1 MITVVIPT
9 RDSAHLIGPC
19 LSSLVAAAVDGLV
32 REVVLADGGST
43 DGTLDIGEDCGAR
56 VVSAGDDLGQGLAE
70 ACERPRGEWLMLLE
84 PDALLPEGWRQVA
97 EKQVNA
103 GWDRAVSLT
112 RPGVSWFRRP
122 FTPPQGLL
130 LSARLYQAKGGF
142 HAGDKDFA
150 RLIKAVGAR
159 RLTW

>member
-9 RDSAHLIGPC
+9 RDSARLIGPC

-43 DGTLDIGEDCGAR
+43 DGTLDIAEDCGAR
-56 VVSAGDDLGQGLAE
+56 VVPVGDDLGLGLAK

-84 PDALLPEGWRQVA
+84 ADALLPEGWRQVA

-103 GWDRAVSLT
+103 GWDQAVRLA

-142 HAGDKDFA
+142 RTGDQDFA
-150 RLIKAVGAR
+150 RLIKAVDAR